1 MKGDRAAR
9 SSRDLILMKRSPI
22 LILFV
27 TLFLDLL
34 GFGLIIPLIPSYIEH
49 YGGKP
54 WVGGALLACYSLMQ
68 FVCAP
73 LWGKLSDRIG
83 RRPVI
88 LAGLIGSASA
98 FLAFGLAPNLLV
110 LFIARVCAGALTA
123 ASLPTAQAYIA
134 DVTPPEKRSGG
145 MALLGI
151 AFGLG
156 FAFGPAV
163 GGYAARYSL
172 PILHNAPIQT
182 PALIAAGLSFLNFLW
197 AVFMLPESH
206 FPGDPPAGL
215 KQESLFTVFPDIARV
230 MSNPQVKAQMLV
242 YAFVTF
248 SFTAVES
255 AFSWLIILRFH
266 DVLSVMAQ
274 HLWTS
279 AHPGLLWTSM
289 TAHARELQVEAMQGA
304 ETSHIFLL
312 VGVTSLVV
320 QGFIVK
326 GLTRILPENRMV
338 MVGVFLMV
346 LALMGI
352 AVAHTL
358 GAMEWVSVVL
368 AIGTS
373 MNNPALFA
381 LITQAAGPN
390 ERGTLTGAQQGLGS
404 LARIISPPINT
415 YMVQKKA
422 SLPFFASAAIML
434 VGFMLSL
441 RLKPLNQN
449 AADSNND
456 GAQGAVHP

>member
-1 MKGDRAAR
+1 
-9 SSRDLILMKRSPI
+9 MKRSPI

-49 YGGKP
+49 YGGQP

-73 LWGKLSDRIG
+73 LWGRLSDRIG

-98 FLAFGLAPNLLV
+98 FLAFGLAPNLAV

-134 DVTPPEKRSGG
+134 DVTTPEKRSGG

-163 GGYAARYSL
+163 GGYASRISL
-172 PILHNAPIQT
+172 PVLHNAPIQT
-182 PALIAAGLSFLNFLW
+182 PALIAAVLSFCNFTW

-206 FPGDPPAGL
+206 FPGDPPTGL
-215 KQESLFTVFPDIARV
+215 KQESLFTVFPDLARV
-230 MSNPQVKAQMLV
+230 MRNEQVRAQMTV
-242 YAFVTF
+242 YTFVTF
-248 SFTAVES
+248 AFSAVEA
-255 AFSWLIILRFH
+255 AFSWLIILRFRR
-266 DVLSVMAQ
+266 LLTEMAQ
-274 HLWTS
+274 QHWAAAHRGVLWT
-279 AHPGLLWTSM
+279 ALTPHLQE
-289 TAHARELQVEAMQGA
+289 RQVEAMQGVV
-304 ETSHIFLL
+304 TSHIFLL
-312 VGVTSLVV
+312 VGITALIV

-326 GLTRILPENRMV
+326 GLTRILPEHRMV
-338 MVGVFLMV
+338 MAGVFMMV
-346 LALMGI
+346 VALLGIAFARSLAL
-352 AVAHTL
+352 L
-358 GAMEWVSVVL
+358 EWVSVLL

-373 MNNPALFA
+373 LNNPALFA

-415 YMVQKKA
+415 YMVGLDTA
-422 SLPFFASAAIML
+422 LPFYTSAFIML
-434 VGFMLSL
+434 IGFALSL
-441 RLKPLNQN
+441 RLKPLLKGGAKEGEPVVE
-449 AADSNND
+449 AA
-456 GAQGAVHP
+456 QF